1 LDDVRSFFIL
11 IVTLEK
17 PLNFVPTNPPATPL
31 LTQTLP
37 HHIIVL
43 LKKRGREIQKISR
56 KILFE
61 MGTGKE
67 NAP

>member
-1 LDDVRSFFIL
+1 M
-11 IVTLEK
+11 TLES
-17 PLNFVPTNPPATPL
+17 PLNFVPTNPPATPNQ
-31 LTQTLP
+31 TQTLP